1 MIKPVDEIP
10 QNVQQSRKSYRENI
24 RQDIRE
30 AIDRDIG
37 KFEFVGDYKYKY
49 LAQYARE
56 EARRILFDI
65 ARERFRGFRGD
76 EEIYLSSID
85 LKTEKYIRISSV
97 KGETP
102 DKTRVFCRIDLSG
115 LDEELLELVKKKVAE
130 NKAYLER
137 RRAKLK
143 MEANDKTESFD
154 FSEELT

>member
-1 MIKPVDEIP
+1 MIQPIDEIP
-10 QNVQQSRKSYRENI
+10 QNVQQSRKSYREDI
-24 RQDIRE
+24 RRDIRE
-30 AIDRDIG
+30 AIDRGIS

-115 LDEELLELVKKKVAE
+115 LDEELLELVKKKVE
-130 NKAYLER
+130 TNKAYLER
-137 RRAKLK
+137 RRVKLK
-143 MEANDKTESFD
+143 MEANDQNESFD

>member
-1 MIKPVDEIP
+1 MIKPIDEIP

-102 DKTRVFCRIDLSG
+102 EKTRVFCRIDLSG
-115 LDEELLELVKKKVAE
+115 LDEDLRELADSKRKVAE
-130 NKAYLER
+130 AYR
-137 RRAKLK
+137 KHRKLT

-154 FSEELT
+154 FSEELP

>member
-10 QNVQQSRKSYRENI
+10 QSLASKRKSYREQI
-24 RQDIRE
+24 RNDIKEAMDKDIR
-30 AIDRDIG
+30 

-49 LAQYARE
+49 LANYARE

-115 LDEELLELVKKKVAE
+115 LDEDLSELADSKRKVAE
-130 NKAYLER
+130 AYRKR
-137 RRAKLK
+137 RKLT
-143 MEANDKTESFD
+143 MQANDQTESSN
-154 FSEELT
+154 FSEELP

>member
-10 QNVQQSRKSYRENI
+10 QSLASKRKSYREQI
-24 RQDIRE
+24 RNDIKEAMDKDIR
-30 AIDRDIG
+30 

-49 LAQYARE
+49 LANYARE

-115 LDEELLELVKKKVAE
+115 LDEDLSELADSKRKVAE
-130 NKAYLER
+130 AYRKR
-137 RRAKLK
+137 RKLT
-143 MEANDKTESFD
+143 MQANDQTESFN
-154 FSEELT
+154 FSEELP